1 MDIDLVPNIQDSM
14 VKLGRLLRKRFS
26 NFFEEKINYQIR
38 KYFKLQIVGQ
48 MVEPR
53 DIKGEFLEIAKLLKQ
68 AAICLDTLT
77 VGVVSNIVKK
87 ATMMRG
93 Q

>member
-1 MDIDLVPNIQDSM
+1 
-14 VKLGRLLRKRFS
+14 
-26 NFFEEKINYQIR
+26 
-38 KYFKLQIVGQ
+38 

-68 AAICLDTLT
+68 AAMCLDTLT